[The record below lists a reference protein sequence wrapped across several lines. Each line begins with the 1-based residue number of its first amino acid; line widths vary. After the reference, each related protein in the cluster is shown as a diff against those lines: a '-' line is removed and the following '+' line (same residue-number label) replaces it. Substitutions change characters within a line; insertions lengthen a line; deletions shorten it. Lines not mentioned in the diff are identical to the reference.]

1 MVFHSRGA
9 APSHY
14 ERDDALLSAAQRHEA
29 LHFLAS
35 VPRPAWMPQPPLA
48 AMLPDAPRPS
58 QPRATLASAAITQE
72 GNRWASF
79 VSEYATRLKQLD
91 RSARAAGFEET
102 LLIDRREAILDDP
115 LFQRFGGTALAQ
127 RLKRGRPF
135 CDAFKPVALWRALMR
150 SREGDYVMCADT
162 SRLQPTRLQPHV
174 HRLLPHAVQV
184 GGRLTLLEH
193 SQPQQQRARRG
204 PHAAPNPNPNPNPKP
219 KPKPKPNP

>member
-1 MVFHSRGA
+1 MVFQSRGA

-14 ERDDALLSAAQRHEA
+14 ERDDALLSASQRREA
-29 LHFLAS
+29 LQFIAS

-48 AMLPDAPRPS
+48 AMLPDAPRPP
-58 QPRATLASAAITQE
+58 QPRATLASAAITAG

-135 CDAFKPVALWRALMR
+135 CDAFKPVALWRALMQ
-150 SREGDYVMCADT
+150 SREGDYAMWADALALATPCAT
-162 SRLQPTRLQPHV
+162 ACNPCATALRARVS
-174 HRLLPHAVQV
+174 LPAAPCAQV
-184 GGRLTLLEH
+184 GRRVTLLEH
-193 SQPQQQRARRG
+193 GPPQQQRARRG
-204 PHAAPNPNPNPNPKP
+204 PHSRVPY
-219 KPKPKPNP
+219 

>member
-1 MVFHSRGA
+1 MRAVLAPAVRPSASTMVFQSRGA

-14 ERDDALLSAAQRHEA
+14 ERDDALLSASQRREA
-29 LHFLAS
+29 LQFLAS

-48 AMLPDAPRPS
+48 AMLPDAPRPP
-58 QPRATLASAAITQE
+58 QPRATLASAAITAE

-102 LLIDRREAILDDP
+102 LLFDRREAILDDP

-135 CDAFKPVALWRALMR
+135 CDAFKPVALWRALMQ
-150 SREGDYVMCADT
+150 SREGDYAMWADARACNPMRH
-162 SRLQPTRLQPHV
+162 SLQPLGHSAASACVTAGRAMRSGGPTR
-174 HRLLPHAVQV
+174 HA
-184 GGRLTLLEH
+184 T
-193 SQPQQQRARRG
+193 
-204 PHAAPNPNPNPNPKP
+204 
-219 KPKPKPNP
+219 

>member
-1 MVFHSRGA
+1 MVFQSRGA

-14 ERDDALLSAAQRHEA
+14 ERDDALLSASQRREA
-29 LHFLAS
+29 LQFLES

-48 AMLPDAPRPS
+48 AMLPDAPRPR
-58 QPRATLASAAITQE
+58 QPRATLASAAITAE

-135 CDAFKPVALWRALMR
+135 CDAFKPVALWRALMQ
-150 SREGDYVMCADT
+150 SREGDYAMWADARACNPMRH
-162 SRLQPTRLQPHV
+162 SLQPMCHSAASACVTAGRPMRSGGPTR
-174 HRLLPHAVQV
+174 HA
-184 GGRLTLLEH
+184 T
-193 SQPQQQRARRG
+193 
-204 PHAAPNPNPNPNPKP
+204 
-219 KPKPKPNP
+219 

>member
-1 MVFHSRGA
+1 MCRRLMCPDLSNCLMCHGPRVFLAIGLHEFSITICMVFHSRGA

-14 ERDDALLSAAQRHEA
+14 ERDDALLSAAQRAEA
-29 LHFLAS
+29 LHFLAG

-48 AMLPDAPRPS
+48 AMLPDAPRRS

-79 VSEYATRLKQLD
+79 VPEYATRLKQLD

-135 CDAFKPVALWRALMR
+135 CDAFKPVALWRALMQ
-150 SREGDYVMCADT
+150 SREGDYVMCR
-162 SRLQPTRLQPHV
+162 RLAPATPRTTACYHSLPLHRTGGPTL
-174 HRLLPHAVQV
+174 HA
-184 GGRLTLLEH
+184 T
-193 SQPQQQRARRG
+193 
-204 PHAAPNPNPNPNPKP
+204 
-219 KPKPKPNP
+219 